1 MLIRKINKRIE
12 LQQILIFLCIAV
24 LCLSPRNGPGDIFL
38 NKFLRKFVS
47 LLKKLKTNCINSADI
62 CQVQL
67 RPD

>member
-1 MLIRKINKRIE
+1 MLIRKINKPHRVTAD
-12 LQQILIFLCIAV
+12 F
-24 LCLSPRNGPGDIFL
+24 DIFMYCSVHVFPL
-38 NKFLRKFVS
+38 VMDQGTFFYKFLRKFVS